1 MSEIQSE
8 ATSSTTADVG
18 SEELDGIDDELDEEE
33 EDEEREDSLLNPKS
47 QLAKTS
53 NKTAEAI

>member
-1 MSEIQSE
+1 V
-8 ATSSTTADVG
+8 DVG
-18 SEELDGIDDELDEEE
+18 REELDGIDDELDEEE
-33 EDEEREDSLLNPKS
+33 EEEREDSLLNPKS